1 MIALPKLCF
10 SDKTKTL
17 FQKTKQ
23 NKNQSEKVICPC
35 DLDASIKMQHAS
47 LNRKKIN
54 KHKKINMPL
63 YI

>member
-10 SDKTKTL
+10 SDKTKSL

-35 DLDASIKMQHAS
+35 DLDKVQHAS